1 MEERQDPGL
10 KDECDT
16 CLRNVIGN
24 CPVNNNP
31 NKLGCDYTRVIHILK
46 ED

>member
-1 MEERQDPGL
+1 MEERQDTAVN
-10 KDECDT
+10 KCDT
-16 CLRNVIGN
+16 CLRNLIGN

-46 ED
+46 EG